1 EWSEAA
7 SGRDWRAWWQ
17 GGDDVHYVQFLAK
30 DNVPFHTISFP
41 ATILGSGLPLKLPD
55 IIKGFNWLT
64 FEGGKFSTSGQRG
77 SFTDTALTLLP
88 ADSWR
93 WWLAANAPENADADF
108 TIERFVEGVNKDLAD
123 TFGNLVNRC
132 LTFAAARFDATV
144 PDARAA
150 DAAENKLAV
159 ELGKHLKRLRGHHE
173 ALALRKAAEEVR
185 SIWRLANAYL
195 ADVAP
200 WTVIKDDPERAA
212 AIVRTGVN
220 LVRVAALAGWSFIPS
235 AAAEVLQSLG
245 EDAALVPW
253 VEDGKEALSAIP
265 AGRRFCVPPLL
276 FPKITAGD
284 LATAACRPPA

>member
-1 EWSEAA
+1 
-7 SGRDWRAWWQ
+7 
-17 GGDDVHYVQFLAK
+17 
-30 DNVPFHTISFP
+30 VPFHAISFP

-77 SFTDTALTLLP
+77 IFTDTALTLLP

-108 TIERFVEGVNKDLAD
+108 AFARFAEGVNKDLAD

-144 PDARAA
+144 PEAGTAG
-150 DAAENKLAV
+150 AAEDKLAV
-159 ELGKHLKRLRGHHE
+159 ELGTRLRRLRRHHE
-173 ALALRKAAEEVR
+173 ALALRKATEEVR

-195 ADVAP
+195 ADAAP
-200 WTVIKDDPERAA
+200 WTVIKDEPERAA
-212 AIVRTGVN
+212 AIVRTAIN
-220 LVRVAALAGWSFIPS
+220 LVRIAALAGWPFIPS
-235 AAAEVLQSLG
+235 AAAEVLRSLG
-245 EDAALVPW
+245 EDVEFVPW

-265 AGRRFCVPPLL
+265 AGRRLCVPGLL
-276 FPKITAGD
+276 FPKVAAGD
-284 LATAACRPPA
+284 LATAACLPPA